1 LLKKE
6 IQKTKYEQKDN
17 VRHQKNEQLKKDI
30 AMQDFAINA
39 LRREV
44 GDEDRANKAIMKE
57 L

>member
-1 LLKKE
+1 MLKKE